1 MVPAGMAVEQVMQQV
16 QNVLS
21 PGDIII
27 DGGNSNFTDSNR
39 RSKTLRKQGLKYIG
53 LGVSGGEEGALKGPS
68 LMPGGHPEAWK
79 EVKPLLQSISAQL
92 ADGSQ
97 CCEWMG
103 PDGAGHF
110 VKMVHN
116 GIEYGDMQLVC
127 EAFHILRQ
135 GLGFSYPEI
144 KEIFAEWN
152 QGELKSYLIEI
163 TADILGKT
171 DPETNKPVL
180 DVILDVAGQK
190 GTGKWTAQTALDLSV
205 AIPQIAE
212 AVFARNLSAIKNERI
227 KAATVFGENS
237 STKNLNSTNFV
248 EDLRRAVYAA
258 KICSYA
264 QGFNLIQKAAK
275 EFNWT
280 LNLADIAQVWRGGCI
295 IRAEFL
301 ADLKKAFS
309 GNDNSKHLLLTDFA
323 ISALN
328 GVTRNS
334 WRKVVK
340 TAIDLKIPV
349 PSMSSALNYFDG
361 FCSENLPANLLQA
374 QRDYFGAHTFERVDK
389 PREQFFHFD
398 WFKD

>member
-1 MVPAGMAVEQVMQQV
+1 
-16 QNVLS
+16 
-21 PGDIII
+21 
-27 DGGNSNFTDSNR
+27 
-39 RSKTLRKQGLKYIG
+39 
-53 LGVSGGEEGALKGPS
+53 
-68 LMPGGHPEAWK
+68 
-79 EVKPLLQSISAQL
+79 
-92 ADGSQ
+92 
-97 CCEWMG
+97 
-103 PDGAGHF
+103 
-110 VKMVHN
+110 
-116 GIEYGDMQLVC
+116 
-127 EAFHILRQ
+127 
-135 GLGFSYPEI
+135 
-144 KEIFAEWN
+144 
-152 QGELKSYLIEI
+152 
-163 TADILGKT
+163 
-171 DPETNKPVL
+171 
-180 DVILDVAGQK
+180 
-190 GTGKWTAQTALDLSV
+190 
-205 AIPQIAE
+205 
-212 AVFARNLSAIKNERI
+212 
-227 KAATVFGENS
+227 
-237 STKNLNSTNFV
+237 LNSTNFV